1 MILLVSMH
9 GGVFIKKINQI
20 AFAIENKIYIYL
32 PPSEHTT

>member
-1 MILLVSMH
+1 MIHLVGMH
-9 GGVFIKKINQI
+9 GWVFIKKINKI